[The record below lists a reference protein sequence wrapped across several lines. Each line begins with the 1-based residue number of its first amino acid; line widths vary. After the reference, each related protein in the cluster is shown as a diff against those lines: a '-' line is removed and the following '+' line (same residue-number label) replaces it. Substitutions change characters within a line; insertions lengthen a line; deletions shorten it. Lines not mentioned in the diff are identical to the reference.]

1 MVESYAAKVDS
12 LNKKIDDLEKQLQ
25 DQGQREQKSKS
36 YAAATA
42 ESPMAKVENK
52 NVVLVYPKKM
62 CSKEVKRQL
71 QKVIQPAKLD
81 IGVKRVR
88 KVNHG
93 SVMVECLR
101 EGIAQ

>member
-1 MVESYAAKVDS
+1 MVESYAAEVDS
-12 LNKKIDDLEKQLQ
+12 LNKIDDLGKQLQ

-36 YAAATA
+36 NAAATA
-42 ESPMAKVENK
+42 GSPMAKVENK
-52 NVVLVYPKKM
+52 NVVLVYPKKKM

-71 QKVIQPAKLD
+71 QKVIQPAKQD

-93 SVMVECLR
+93 SVMMECLR
-101 EGIAQ
+101 EGEAQ